1 VQQNERRTDFA
12 ESALVSRVRGVGYP
26 TPPVFDAE
34 ALRGRAYGDT
44 AVMGA
49 IIDLFLTHA
58 PDLLDAI
65 EASIA
70 DSDATALRATAHALK
85 GAAANLGAARV
96 ADAASSLE
104 RIGLDGR
111 FDAAFA
117 AWQRLVDDANDLFER
132 LRRFRAA
139 SLEGPSACAQ

>member
-1 VQQNERRTDFA
+1 VD
-12 ESALVSRVRGVGYP
+12 SVLVGHVRSVGYP
-26 TPPVFDAE
+26 TLPVFDAE
-34 ALRGRAYGDT
+34 ALRRRAYGDS

-65 EASIA
+65 ELSIA
-70 DSDATALRATAHALK
+70 DSNATALRATAHTMK

-96 ADAASSLE
+96 ADAAATLE

-111 FDAAFA
+111 FDTAIA
-117 AWQRLVDDANDLFER
+117 AWQRLVDDVNDLFER
-132 LRRFRAA
+132 LRAFRAA
-139 SLEGPSACAQ
+139 SLEGPSTCAR